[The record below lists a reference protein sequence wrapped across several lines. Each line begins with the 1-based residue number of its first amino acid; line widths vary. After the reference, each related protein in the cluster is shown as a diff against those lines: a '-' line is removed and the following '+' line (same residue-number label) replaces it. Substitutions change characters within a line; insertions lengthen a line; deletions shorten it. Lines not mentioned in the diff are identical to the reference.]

1 MFAFKLQRNT
11 TDIYA
16 ASDMRPKANVRFV
29 MYICVVRKQLLT
41 KLCDEFQLKRVTSDI
56 FHFDRTLQDFSVF
69 VVTSTVVG
77 VFSNDMTMYLVARFS
92 VLPKPA
98 DYRY

>member
-56 FHFDRTLQDFSVF
+56 FHFDRTLQDFCVF
-69 VVTSTVVG
+69 VVTVVG
-77 VFSNDMTMYLVARFS
+77 VFSNDMTMHSSTIQCFAKAS
-92 VLPKPA
+92 
-98 DYRY
+98 